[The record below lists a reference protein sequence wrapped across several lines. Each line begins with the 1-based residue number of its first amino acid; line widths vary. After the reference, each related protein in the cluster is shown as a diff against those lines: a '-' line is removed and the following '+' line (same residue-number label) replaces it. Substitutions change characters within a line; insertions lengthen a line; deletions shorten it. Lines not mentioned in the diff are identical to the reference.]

1 MKRVGVVLGVVL
13 LVAVVLLAGLYAVLN
28 HSDWGFEL
36 MAKGIEAQL
45 PANWDIMYIAREE
58 GQEYARFDVVVSHPA
73 FMYMEFDQLRNGLRV
88 VWRWA
93 KWASLHEGRLNIYLV
108 SPDMYLGGWSG
119 IVVINYDKPAGPLS
133 TRNTLLYGMP
143 MPEEYAKWPGR

>member
-1 MKRVGVVLGVVL
+1 MKRVKVILGVALVVLVVL
-13 LVAVVLLAGLYAVLN
+13 AGSLYAVLN

-36 MAKGIEAQL
+36 MAKGMEAQL
-45 PANWDIMYIAREE
+45 PVNWDIMYIARDE
-58 GQEYARFDVVVSHPA
+58 GAEQSRLDVVVSHPA
-73 FMYMEFDQLRNGLRV
+73 FMYMEFDQVRNGLRV

-93 KWASLHEGRLNIYLV
+93 KWASFHEGRVNIYLV
-108 SPDMYLGGWSG
+108 KPDMYSGGWAG
-119 IVVINYDKPAGPLS
+119 IVVVNYDRPAAPLS